1 MFIVIIVGAFKMK
14 TRMGKKRDLTT
25 WTIQHKR
32 VNVTLIFLTSTRDAT
47 EIGPRDKKDLHK
59 TWLTE
64 CFLIRQNSDLHD
76 VLRSNWARGLSSG
89 TKFLDIGS

>member
-1 MFIVIIVGAFKMK
+1 
-14 TRMGKKRDLTT
+14 MGKKRDLTT
-25 WTIQHKR
+25 WTSQHKR

-64 CFLIRQNSDLHD
+64 CFLIDKIQTYMMCY
-76 VLRSNWARGLSSG
+76 VA
-89 TKFLDIGS
+89 IGQEVYLQEQSF